1 MSRAEVLQ
9 LVAALLGA
17 FATLVSAAEQRL
29 VKRLRGA
36 GADDPERAIQLAD
49 LSPLPRWRLSRLLG
63 AGAVGRIE
71 PGIYYLDEQAYG
83 GYRRTRRVRAL
94 TAVAIGLVVAGVLYL
109 TR

>member
-17 FATLVSAAEQRL
+17 FATVVSAAEQRL

-36 GADDPERAIQLAD
+36 GANDPDHAIQLPG

-63 AGAVGRIE
+63 AGAIDRIG
-71 PGIYYLDEQAYG
+71 PGVYYLDEQ
-83 GYRRTRRVRAL
+83 GYRAFRRSRKIRAL
-94 TAVAIGLVVAGVLYL
+94 IVVAIGLAVAGVLYL